1 MGHKSIVVM
10 KAMAAAYVVT
20 ILLLLLVAFIMYKTH
35 LADQYS
41 LIMILA
47 VYVLSN
53 LVGGWICAKAM
64 NSKRLVW
71 GIITAV
77 AYFVLLYLISLIVGG
92 GRAKEMLDVAR
103 MAGCCLA
110 GGIIGGIL
118 S

>member
-35 LADQYS
+35 LGDNYS
-41 LIMILA
+41 LMLISA
-47 VYVLSN
+47 TYVLSN
-53 LVGGWICAKAM
+53 LAGGWICAKAM
-64 NSKRLVW
+64 NSRRLVW
-71 GIITAV
+71 GVITAA

-92 GRAKEMLDVAR
+92 REAKEMLDVVR

-110 GGIIGGIL
+110 GGVLGGIL